1 MSEIKKVSVAYQIT
15 IIGILFFIFGFVTW
29 ANSTLIPYLKIACE
43 LKSNAQ
49 SLLVT
54 FAFFIAYFVM
64 AIPSS
69 IILKK
74 SGYKNGMSIG
84 LLTMAVGAIMFIPAA
99 KTRNFNLFLIGLF
112 IIATGLALLQ
122 TASNPFV
129 TVLGPINSAAKR
141 ISIMGICNK
150 VGGILAGIV
159 LGAIAL
165 KDVDALNSKLL
176 TLDEISRNN
185 ELNALA
191 ARVIIPYTLVAIG
204 FVILAIGIYFTK
216 LPDIQDE
223 EIVDSSSTND
233 KSIFT
238 FPHLWLGVIALFLY
252 VGVEVLSYDTIIG
265 LGNSLGV
272 PLAKA
277 KYFASFTG
285 TFMLV
290 GYVIGILTIPKI
302 ISQEKALIISA
313 IAGLVLTILLL
324 VTRNT
329 VPVIALASLG
339 LANALMWP
347 AIWPLAIDGLG
358 KHIKLGSAFL
368 IMAIAGG
375 AVIPFIYGKLFDFE
389 SIGAQKAYFIM
400 IPCYLF
406 ILYYAMAGHKVGRE
420 KV

>member
-1 MSEIKKVSVAYQIT
+1 MSENKKVSVAYQIT

-84 LLTMAVGAIMFIPAA
+84 LLTMAVGAILFIPAA

-165 KDVDALNSKLL
+165 KDVDTLNSKLL

>member
-1 MSEIKKVSVAYQIT
+1 MTEDKKVSVSYQIG
-15 IIGILFFIFGFVTW
+15 IIGILFFIFGFITW
-29 ANSTLIPYLKIACE
+29 ANGTLIPYLKIACE

-69 IILKK
+69 FILKK

-84 LLTMAVGAIMFIPAA
+84 LLIMALGAIIFIPAA
-99 KTRNFNLFLIGLF
+99 KSRDFNLFLVGLF

-150 VGGILAGIV
+150 VGGILAGII

-165 KDVDALNSKLL
+165 KDVDALKAKLL
-176 TLDEISRNN
+176 ILDEVSRNI
-185 ELNALA
+185 ELDALA
-191 ARVIIPYTLVAIG
+191 ARVIMPYTFVAAS

-223 EIVDSSSTND
+223 EIVDSSLTNE
-233 KSIFT
+233 KSILA

-272 PLAKA
+272 TLDDA
-277 KYFASFTG
+277 KYFASYTG
-285 TFMLV
+285 TFMLI
-290 GYVIGILTIPKI
+290 GYIIGILTIPKI
-302 ISQEKALIISA
+302 ITQEKALMLSSII
-313 IAGLVLTILLL
+313 GLILTIVIL
-324 VTRNT
+324 VTKDKI
-329 VPVIALASLG
+329 PVIALASLG

-375 AVIPFIYGKLFDFE
+375 AVIPFIYGKLFDIS

-406 ILYYAMAGHKVGRE
+406 ILYYAVAGHKVGRE
-420 KV
+420 KQ

>member
-1 MSEIKKVSVAYQIT
+1 MSENKKVSVAYQIT

-84 LLTMAVGAIMFIPAA
+84 LLTMAVGAILFIPAA

-165 KDVDALNSKLL
+165 KDVDTLNSKLL

-285 TFMLV
+285 TWYLNYTKNYFTRKST
-290 GYVIGILTIPKI
+290 YNICNSRIGSNNI
-302 ISQEKALIISA
+302 IVSYAQHSTCYCIS
-313 IAGLVLTILLL
+313 I
-324 VTRNT
+324 TRFSKCFN
-329 VPVIALASLG
+329 VASY
-339 LANALMWP
+339 
-347 AIWPLAIDGLG
+347 LAI
-358 KHIKLGSAFL
+358 SN
-368 IMAIAGG
+368 
-375 AVIPFIYGKLFDFE
+375 
-389 SIGAQKAYFIM
+389 
-400 IPCYLF
+400 
-406 ILYYAMAGHKVGRE
+406 
-420 KV
+420 